1 MNRPKVYNL
10 RFSDEEWAKL
20 KAYAESKQI
29 TPAEILRDYIKR
41 LPNTKP
47 SFYDG
52 ALNPIFR

>member
-41 LPNTKP
+41 LPKP
-47 SFYDG
+47 
-52 ALNPIFR
+52 LEKPLL

>member
-47 SFYDG
+47 S
-52 ALNPIFR
+52 

>member
-20 KAYAESKQI
+20 KSYAESKQV

-41 LPNTKP
+41 LPNIKP
-47 SFYDG
+47 S
-52 ALNPIFR
+52 